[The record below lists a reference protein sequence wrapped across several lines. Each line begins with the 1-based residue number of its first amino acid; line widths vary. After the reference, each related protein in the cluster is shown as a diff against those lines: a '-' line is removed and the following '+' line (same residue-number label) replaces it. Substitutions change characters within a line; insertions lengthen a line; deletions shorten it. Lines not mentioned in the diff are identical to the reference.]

1 MKLLIN
7 VIDIY
12 WIFFPSEMIEDEAST
27 EQSPADEPA
36 AVLTNGRGDLE
47 ADISPDAPGW
57 NNQSTANGPLMA
69 SKGDIT
75 EELAPASSL
84 GVSEAE
90 PGQVP
95 NVSINEEEEEEEG
108 TLVMRAER
116 VIITDEGDDVP
127 EELTAQEDQQET
139 KQPGADQEG
148 GEAVEEVIKPEE
160 APETLTQPEKSEG
173 AEPTADGDVHDG
185 AKTDEQV
192 DGEQVDG
199 DQSEEPTSVQVQSS
213 ANALEGTT
221 VASVPVYSESAL
233 TPEVEAEGAAA
244 ASPEA
249 AEAAGK
255 AQDGIT
261 VPGQFQEVPLA
272 DPQENQKTEAGPAE
286 QEPLLSQAKTFN
298 HPLTYAEP
306 RPAAV
311 SSETVTPTRASPG
324 EDREAPSHK
333 TCQCC
338 SVM

>member
-1 MKLLIN
+1 
-7 VIDIY
+7 
-12 WIFFPSEMIEDEAST
+12 MIEDEART
-27 EQSPADEPA
+27 KQSPADEPA

-57 NNQSTANGPLMA
+57 NNQSTANGPLVA
-69 SKGDIT
+69 SKGDIS

-90 PGQVP
+90 PGQDP
-95 NVSINEEEEEEEG
+95 NVSINEEEEEEG

-127 EELTAQEDQQET
+127 EELAAQEDQQET
-139 KQPGADQEG
+139 EQPGADREG
-148 GEAVEEVIKPEE
+148 GEAVGEVVKPEE
-160 APETLTQPEKSEG
+160 AAETLTQPEKSEG
-173 AEPTADGDVHDG
+173 AEPSTDGDAHDG
-185 AKTDEQV
+185 AKTD
-192 DGEQVDG
+192 EQVDG
-199 DQSEEPTSVQVQSS
+199 DQSEEPTSVQVQSP

-221 VASVPVYSESAL
+221 GASVPVYSESAL
-233 TPEVEAEGAAA
+233 TPELEAEGAAA

-298 HPLTYAEP
+298 HPLTHAEP

-311 SSETVTPTRASPG
+311 RSETVTPTRASPG
-324 EDREAPSHK
+324 EEREAPSHK